1 MVLRTLRVALA
12 AAALSL
18 AIPAAANAGTLGFP
32 LEGWW
37 PLNEGSGQ
45 TVRDWSGNNNN
56 GYLGTTTGV
65 DDADPG
71 WVDGVWWGSSLRF
84 YGEDRVTIPA
94 SASLQ
99 PQRLTV
105 DVWVRYKQS
114 EFGSATPGIFKYPLS
129 MGGNG
134 CDVSSYGF
142 VTDVNEGL
150 QFYIASNG
158 QYIVTPSAPKTM
170 WDGNWHNVAGTFDG
184 SKVRMY
190 LDGVQMG
197 SGTAVPAGTKIDYS
211 LATQG
216 GAIGGY
222 AGDCTSRFLDM
233 RGDVDGVQI
242 WSTAVPVDTVWK
254 ILKSLFTGS
263 R

>member
-1 MVLRTLRVALA
+1 M
-12 AAALSL
+12 
-18 AIPAAANAGTLGFP
+18 AIPAAAHAASPFP
-32 LEGWW
+32 LVGWW

-45 TVRDWSGNNNN
+45 TVRDWSGHGNN
-56 GYLGTTTGV
+56 GYLGTSPAV
-65 DDADPG
+65 DDADPA
-71 WVDGVWWGSSLRF
+71 WVDGVWWGSALRF
-84 YGEDRVTIPA
+84 FGDDRVTIP
-94 SASLQ
+94 SDSSLQ

-105 DVWVRYKQS
+105 DIWVRYVS
-114 EFGSATPGIFKYPLS
+114 DVNGGPFPGIFKYPLS

-142 VTDVNEGL
+142 VTDVDEGL
-150 QFYIASNG
+150 KFYIGSNG
-158 QYIVTPSAPKTM
+158 QYIVSPGTPSTM

-184 SKVRMY
+184 SKLRMY

-197 SGTAVPAGTKIDYS
+197 NGTSVPAGTKIDYS
-211 LATQG
+211 LATES

-222 AGDCTSRFLDM
+222 AGDCSSRLLDL

-242 WSTAVPVDTVWK
+242 WSLAIPVDTVWK
-254 ILKSLFTGS
+254 FLKTLFTSS